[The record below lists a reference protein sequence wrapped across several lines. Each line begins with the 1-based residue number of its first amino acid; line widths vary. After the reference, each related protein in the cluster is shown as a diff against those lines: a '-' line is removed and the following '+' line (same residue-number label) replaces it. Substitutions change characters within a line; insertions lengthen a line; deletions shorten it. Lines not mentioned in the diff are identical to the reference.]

1 MHPDEIA
8 DQLSLG
14 DVVGSSALW
23 HQKYLKA
30 Q

>member
-1 MHPDEIA
+1 MHPNEIA
-8 DQLSLG
+8 NQLSLG
-14 DVVGSSALW
+14 DVVGTSTLW